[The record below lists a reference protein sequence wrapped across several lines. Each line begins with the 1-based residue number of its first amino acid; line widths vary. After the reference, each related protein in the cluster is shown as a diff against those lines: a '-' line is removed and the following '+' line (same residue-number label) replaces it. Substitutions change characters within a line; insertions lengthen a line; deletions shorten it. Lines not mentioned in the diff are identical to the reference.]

1 MIIGQSEVNLIVSGA
16 GGVASDF
23 PLHMEIGRVKLPNL
37 LKMTPHLH
45 CMSIE
50 DVSAFR
56 MAGQYIFSMFM
67 PRTCMRNA

>member
-45 CMSIE
+45 SVGYH
-50 DVSAFR
+50 D
-56 MAGQYIFSMFM
+56 
-67 PRTCMRNA
+67 